1 MLMWVRVRVR
11 VMTVCSNHDIVVRE
25 EGPHV
30 YVGGLTVE
38 ILACIFQ
45 NVA

>member
-1 MLMWVRVRVR
+1 MWRWIWVR
-11 VMTVCSNHDIVVRE
+11 VMTVCFNHDIVVRE
-25 EGPHV
+25 EGPYV
-30 YVGGLTVE
+30 YLGGLTVE